1 MAGLMGPPPVK
12 MKTLHPRQVWT
23 LLLFKLNREPKAE
36 LCFYSTSMT
45 SDVPSGVDGPTYY
58 RLLESM
64 PVMLWTAD
72 AGGIWHHVNEAWT
85 RYTGVLGPTR
95 GFGFEEALHP
105 EDLSRVLAVWQ
116 AAVRARTPYEI
127 EYRLRHVEGG
137 YRWFLIRGVPV
148 VDAEGVQ
155 IAWVGTCTDIEA
167 QKRAEQDSLAAREA
181 AVRALGLAMEARDH
195 ATQGHTD
202 RVTALALRLGRALR
216 LDAATLA
223 ALRLGAYLHDVGK
236 LAIPD
241 AVLLKPGRLN
251 EAEWA
256 LMRAHVTDG
265 ARFAAG
271 LGFLS
276 PDTLAVV
283 EQHHERWDGSGYPDG
298 RSGTKIHP
306 LARLFS
312 VVDVY
317 DALISERPYK
327 AAWTPEAAGD
337 ELRRESGRQFDPA
350 MVEAFLAE
358 LSTHAADPVPT
369 P

>member
-1 MAGLMGPPPVK
+1 
-12 MKTLHPRQVWT
+12 
-23 LLLFKLNREPKAE
+23 
-36 LCFYSTSMT
+36 MT
-45 SDVPSGVDGPTYY
+45 SGKLLVNTGSAYQQ
-58 RLLESM
+58 LESM

-72 AGGIWHHVNEAWT
+72 AGGIWHHVNHAWIT
-85 RYTGVLGPTR
+85 YTGIIGETY
-95 GFGFEEALHP
+95 GFGFEEGLHP
-105 EDLSRVLAVWQ
+105 DDQRRVLAVWQ
-116 AAVRARTPYEI
+116 AAVHTRTPYEV

-202 RVTALALRLGRALR
+202 RVTALTQRLGEVLGLDPAQLR
-216 LDAATLA
+216 

-241 AVLLKPGRLN
+241 RVLLKPGALN
-251 EAEWA
+251 DQEWA
-256 LMRAHVTDG
+256 LMRSHVEQG
-265 ARFAAG
+265 AQFASG

-276 PDTLAVV
+276 PDALAVI
-283 EQHHERWDGSGYPDG
+283 EQHHERWDGQGYPEG
-298 RSGTKIHP
+298 RSGTDIHP

-327 AAWTPEAAGD
+327 AAWSPEAARA
-337 ELRRESGRQFDPA
+337 ELTRERGRQFDPM
-350 MVEAFLAE
+350 MVDAFLTTVA
-358 LSTHAADPVPT
+358 HPPDFH
-369 P
+369 